1 MRAQLPRY
9 VIHRR
14 LFFRSDNIRKRRVFM
29 VTLALT
35 ITEAWV
41 FVIALTEAGKHYVSE
56 LRYGYSGLLISIHF
70 IAMIQGLISVL
81 GVWEASP
88 ARSMLLPMATSSA
101 TPSMLMDT
109 SHSLLATRHHLP
121 CSQYSQACTSSGSCL
136 SGQRARLCDR
146 TGSVSV
152 PRHMYTLRYIR

>member
-1 MRAQLPRY
+1 MAVRFRARHARDRSLLRSYSALARVHDLHSAHRVLLRQVRAQLPRY

-88 ARSMLLPMATSSA
+88 ARSMLLQ
-101 TPSMLMDT
+101 
-109 SHSLLATRHHLP
+109 HLR
-121 CSQYSQACTSSGSCL
+121 C
-136 SGQRARLCDR
+136 
-146 TGSVSV
+146 
-152 PRHMYTLRYIR
+152 